1 MNVQQK
7 IENWCKDEKFMHFA
21 NRRMD
26 EEINNGMT
34 DYRSDPEYEAL
45 DEAFEWDDRYAVPL
59 ATFLTYRLQVATLQK
74 NAKKRRRD
82 VWRVFVQTAMLGQY
96 LQAFYGVFDNLLS
109 GLQNEVM
116 PMLHEEYTRCR
127 TRKNSKDRPI

>member
-7 IENWCKDEKFMHFA
+7 IENWCKNEKFMHFA

-34 DYRSDPEYEAL
+34 VYRSDPEYEAL

-109 GLQNEVM
+109 GLQNAVM
-116 PMLHEEYTRCR
+116 PMLHEEYTRLLNN
-127 TRKNSKDRPI
+127 KKH

>member
-1 MNVQQK
+1 
-7 IENWCKDEKFMHFA
+7 MHFA

-127 TRKNSKDRPI
+127 TRKTARTGQYERVEFI

>member
-1 MNVQQK
+1 
-7 IENWCKDEKFMHFA
+7 MHFA

-26 EEINNGMT
+26 EEISNGMM
-34 DYRSDPEYEAL
+34 DYRPDPKYEAL

-59 ATFLTYRLQVATLQK
+59 ATYLTYRLQVATLQK
-74 NAKKRRRD
+74 NAQKRRRE

-109 GLQNEVM
+109 GLQYAVM
-116 PMLHEEYTRCR
+116 PMLHEEYIRCR
-127 TRKNSKDRPI
+127 TRKNSKDSQL